1 MIPLDAELLE
11 NYSAKREPFAAEQ
24 TLTDLLHWKAVNQ
37 HCLKVFDLLIVTAG
51 TILVARESPRA
62 PGPFVKV

>member
-51 TILVARESPRA
+51 T
-62 PGPFVKV
+62 VKV